1 MYAYLAEYT
10 GVVVI
15 IGAYIAYV
23 YSVLGIIIG
32 SLVHTLF
39 VACGLSLILV
49 KSVFLF
55 NTIKMIVII
64 YLVYLGIS
72 VILDK
77 SDPSFQA
84 VTDTL
89 NIRKI

>member
-10 GVVVI
+10 GVLAI
-15 IGAYIAYV
+15 IGAYIAGV
-23 YSVLGIIIG
+23 YSVLGG

-39 VACGLSLILV
+39 VACGLSLIHI
-49 KSVFLF
+49 KSAFLF
-55 NTIKMIVII
+55 NTIKMIGII

>member
-1 MYAYLAEYT
+1 MSQGREA
-10 GVVVI
+10 G
-15 IGAYIAYV
+15 V
-23 YSVLGIIIG
+23 YSVLEIIIG

-39 VACGLSLILV
+39 VACSLSLRLV

-55 NTIKMIVII
+55 NTIKMIGVI
-64 YLVYLGIS
+64 YLVKLGIRM
-72 VILDK
+72 ILDK
-77 SDPSFQA
+77 SNPSFQA

>member
-1 MYAYLAEYT
+1 MYIVGRSMSQGREA
-10 GVVVI
+10 G
-15 IGAYIAYV
+15 V

-39 VACGLSLILV
+39 VAYGLSLILV
-49 KSVFLF
+49 KFVFLF
-55 NTIKMIVII
+55 NTIKMIGVI
-64 YLVYLGIS
+64 YLMYLRIRM
-72 VILDK
+72 ILDK
-77 SDPSFQA
+77 SNSSFQA